1 MAEATPN
8 SNIDG
13 MGYEKG
19 KRDFSSNDD
28 AARVKRLKYDFESDT
43 KEYTNGIVAKNKTR
57 KIIGQLTGKEILI
70 PDINSGYPKCKIAPI
85 GNWESKEEETLLDLK
100 DHGFKD
106 VLSHLR
112 KFMIVVPSTNTT
124 VEQDF
129 WRLLHSNPNLDGVGL
144 HSSPILISSPKL
156 ASDGDMLEFLVQFR
170 REIMQTIDIGMTA
183 EPEYIVMGMS
193 LETFFGGVVGNR
205 EFIEQIGDRCG
216 LSVATGA
223 EACEAALKKLN
234 AKKIAI
240 ITPYQDIGDRNCVK
254 FFEEIGCEVV
264 AVHGLKCGSATD
276 IAHVPEEVVEP
287 ILRNLA
293 ARPGVEAVV
302 QCGTNLSLIRTM
314 DKLEKELGVA
324 MVPINAATLWFAL
337 RENGINEPMYN
348 ACKLCRDF

>member
-1 MAEATPN
+1 MAAKQ
-8 SNIDG
+8 NIDG

-19 KRDFSSNDD
+19 KRDFSSNDTTE
-28 AARVKRLKYDFESDT
+28 RVKRLKYDFDSET
-43 KEYTNGIVAKNKTR
+43 KEYTNGIVAKNNTR
-57 KIIGQLTGKEILI
+57 KLIGGLTGNTIRL
-70 PDINSGYPKCKIAPI
+70 PDIDTGYPKCKIAPV
-85 GNWESKEEETLLDLK
+85 GNLEPGSKVQETWLDLSK
-100 DHGFKD
+100 GGFKD
-106 VLSHLR
+106 YLSNLR

-129 WRLLHSNPNLDGVGL
+129 WRMLHSNKALDGVGL

-156 ASDGDMLEFLVQFR
+156 ASDADMLEFLAQFR
-170 REIMQTIDIGMTA
+170 REIMQTIDMGMTA

-193 LETFFGGVVGNR
+193 LETFFGGKVGNQ
-205 EFIEQIGDRCG
+205 EFIEEIGDRCG
-216 LSVATGA
+216 LNVATGA
-223 EACEAALKKLN
+223 EACEYALKKLN

-287 ILRNLA
+287 ILRDLA

-324 MVPINAATLWFAL
+324 MIPINAATLWFAL
-337 RENGINEPMYN
+337 RENGIKEPMYD
-348 ACKLCRDF
+348 ACRLCREF